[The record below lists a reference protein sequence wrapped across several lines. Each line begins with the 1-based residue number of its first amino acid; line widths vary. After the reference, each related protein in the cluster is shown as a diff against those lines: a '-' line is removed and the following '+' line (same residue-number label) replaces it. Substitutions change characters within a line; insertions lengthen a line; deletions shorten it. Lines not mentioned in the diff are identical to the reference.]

1 MNPVEM
7 RLGGMDEDPNE
18 KRTNEQTSRSNRE
31 CILVVHDT
39 TVCLVFFFFFFV
51 NGLKEIGLRE
61 KKKVKSLEWFRTS
74 DRYDDKSKNN
84 VCMTI

>member
-39 TVCLVFFFFFFV
+39 TVGLVFFFFFFC
-51 NGLKEIGLRE
+51 EWFERDRIERE
-61 KKKVKSLEWFRTS
+61 KESQELRMVS
-74 DRYDDKSKNN
+74 N
-84 VCMTI
+84 V

>member
-1 MNPVEM
+1 M
-7 RLGGMDEDPNE
+7 
-18 KRTNEQTSRSNRE
+18 
-31 CILVVHDT
+31 
-39 TVCLVFFFFFFV
+39 